1 MSYLYFPSDRSSPHI
16 PSTTPLPSPCH
27 SFCHLVFS
35 ANQQLSPSPLSLMLC
50 ICNVLFSLPPH
61 LVGTNLLQQWF
72 IPSFTFSTTVFY
84 LLNQMFYSLP
94 ACLGIALVFVFSL
107 QCFYLFSLCHL
118 FHTHRLFCS
127 GHVAW
132 FVSSDKVSHPAT
144 QTHLSPATYNN
155 FFPYFFFFFW

>member
-1 MSYLYFPSDRSSPHI
+1 MRLYPQAPPTLGQLHNTEQRRSMSYLYFPSDRSSPHI

-35 ANQQLSPSPLSLMLC
+35 ANQQLSPPLSLMLC

-84 LLNQMFYSLP
+84 FDNDNMLLNQIFYSLP
-94 ACLGIALVFVFSL
+94 AWAL
-107 QCFYLFSLCHL
+107 H
-118 FHTHRLFCS
+118 
-127 GHVAW
+127 
-132 FVSSDKVSHPAT
+132 
-144 QTHLSPATYNN
+144 
-155 FFPYFFFFFW
+155 